1 MFKDI
6 FATSDEEVKIR
17 AVKSTST
24 DIKPR
29 FDSIDFL
36 RGLVM
41 VLMALDHVR
50 DYFTNV
56 RFDPLDLSQT
66 TVQLFLTRWITHFCA
81 PVFVF
86 LAGTGAFLSMGR
98 GKSKSDLAKFLLSRG
113 LWLIFLEFTLVRLGC
128 TFGFDYSLIFGQVI
142 WALGCSMVFLSFLI
156 YLPFKVLA
164 AFSIIMILTH
174 NLFDGMT
181 PEQFNSFSW
190 LWIILHNFDVIDLG
204 GGYSFF
210 SAYPLIPWIGVMGA
224 GYCFGSLYNLESDKR
239 RKILFWLGIGMTA
252 GFILLRLFDF
262 YGDANKWTTQ
272 KNFIFTLLDF
282 INTTK
287 YPPSL
292 LFLLMTL
299 GPAILFLSL
308 LEKAKGFS
316 KSNSFFIVFGRV
328 PLFYYLL
335 HIPVIHLL
343 AVLVANA
350 TGIDPGFMFDSYS
363 FFWETDWGY
372 SLLAVYL
379 VWIVV
384 VIGLYPICYLYNNFR
399 RKTKSKLLGYL

>member
-1 MFKDI
+1 MFKDSAI
-6 FATSDEEVKIR
+6 VIIEKTSPAKIDY
-17 AVKSTST
+17 KL
-24 DIKPR
+24 PR
-29 FDSIDFL
+29 LNSVDL
-36 RGLVM
+36 VRGIVM

-113 LWLIFLEFTLVRLGC
+113 LWLIFLEFTLIRLGW
-128 TFGFDYSLIFGQVI
+128 TFGFDYSLIVGQVI

-210 SAYPLIPWIGVMGA
+210 SA
-224 GYCFGSLYNLESDKR
+224 
-239 RKILFWLGIGMTA
+239 
-252 GFILLRLFDF
+252 
-262 YGDANKWTTQ
+262 
-272 KNFIFTLLDF
+272 
-282 INTTK
+282 
-287 YPPSL
+287 
-292 LFLLMTL
+292 
-299 GPAILFLSL
+299 
-308 LEKAKGFS
+308 
-316 KSNSFFIVFGRV
+316 
-328 PLFYYLL
+328 
-335 HIPVIHLL
+335 
-343 AVLVANA
+343 
-350 TGIDPGFMFDSYS
+350 
-363 FFWETDWGY
+363 
-372 SLLAVYL
+372 
-379 VWIVV
+379 
-384 VIGLYPICYLYNNFR
+384 
-399 RKTKSKLLGYL
+399 